1 MISILLADDQPF
13 MRECL
18 RMRLEL
24 EPDLRIVGEA
34 GDGEAAISLAC
45 DCCPDVVI
53 MDISMPILDGL
64 AATAA
69 LRAILPATAVI
80 VHSLYD
86 DDITRARARA
96 AGAKAFVGKHTLEEP
111 LIAAIRA
118 AAVRHEA

>member
-1 MISILLADDQPF
+1 MISILIADDQSF

-34 GDGEAAISLAC
+34 GDGAAAISLAC
-45 DCCPDVVI
+45 DCQPDVVI
-53 MDISMPILDGL
+53 MDIAMPVLDGL

-69 LRAILPATAVI
+69 LRAILPATAII

-86 DDITRARARA
+86 DDGTRARARA
-96 AGAKAFVGKHTLEEP
+96 AGANAFVGKHTLEGP
-111 LIAAIRA
+111 LLDAIRA
-118 AAVRHEA
+118 SVTRHEA